1 MTCTLLLVDDHA
13 LIRAGVRAL
22 IQDIPG
28 YTVIGEASDG
38 AQLLEQFHVLQP
50 DMVLLDLSMKHT
62 SGLDA
67 LQQLKSAYPR
77 CKVLILSMHTDP
89 ELIMCAL
96 EAGAHG
102 YLLKDTSAN
111 ELEHALRAL
120 RNNERYLRALRNN
133 ERYLSPAI
141 AHTVISQALVRS
153 QGPAVPVGH
162 SHNLTPRQLEILRL
176 IVGGKSTREIAH
188 GLGLSIKTVEAHRS
202 QIMKRLQ
209 IFDVAGLV
217 LFAVREKIISLD
229 D

>member
-1 MTCTLLLVDDHA
+1 MTCNLLLVDDHA

-22 IQDIPG
+22 ILDIPG
-28 YTVIGEASDG
+28 YAVIGEANDG
-38 AQLLEQFHVLQP
+38 AQVLAQFDALQP
-50 DMVLLDLSMKHT
+50 DIVLLDLSMKHT

-67 LQQLKSAYPR
+67 LQQLKHAYPKS
-77 CKVLILSMHTDP
+77 KVLILSMHTDP
-89 ELIMCAL
+89 QLIMRAL

-102 YLLKDTSAN
+102 YLLKDTTAN
-111 ELEHALRAL
+111 ELEHALQ
-120 RNNERYLRALRNN
+120 ALRNN

-141 AHTVISQALVRS
+141 AHTVINQALVRS
-153 QGPAVPVGH
+153 QGPSTPVAH
-162 SHNLTPRQLEILRL
+162 SHNLTARQLEILRL
-176 IVGGKSTREIAH
+176 IVRGKSTREIAH

-217 LFAVREKIISLD
+217 LFAVREQIISLD